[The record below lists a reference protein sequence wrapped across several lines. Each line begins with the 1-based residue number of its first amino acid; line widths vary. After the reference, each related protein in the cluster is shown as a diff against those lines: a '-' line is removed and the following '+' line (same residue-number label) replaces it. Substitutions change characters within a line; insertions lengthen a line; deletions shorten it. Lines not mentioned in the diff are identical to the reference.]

1 MHHAY
6 ILAAPVCTRR
16 RRERQALG
24 LGDRQS
30 IHVRAQRYHR
40 PRTSAANERRDNSGD
55 GNLLSDLIAKLA
67 QVLCNQA
74 SGTDFSIA
82 KLGILMNIPPPSDH
96 FALNRC
102 RVRIELAVDGACR
115 CGDRLGHGKTSE
127 L

>member
-1 MHHAY
+1 MCGQDFGDSHRDGNVAIMPAGMHHAY

-67 QVLCNQA
+67 QVLWRV
-74 SGTDFSIA
+74 
-82 KLGILMNIPPPSDH
+82 PVRRPSRPRQ
-96 FALNRC
+96 N
-102 RVRIELAVDGACR
+102 
-115 CGDRLGHGKTSE
+115 K
-127 L
+127 